1 MILVHIMEGFL
12 PAEWCL
18 AWWLVSLPFILMGI
32 LELRAMMRRDR
43 EYLPLLGVCG
53 AFIFI
58 LSALKLPS
66 VTGSCSHPT
75 GTGLSTICFG
85 AFITSVIG
93 GIVLLFQALLLAH
106 GGLST
111 LGANMVSMAIGGP
124 LAGYAIYR
132 LLKNSSLNIYLTVF
146 LVTATADLVTY
157 IITSLELA
165 LAYPAQT
172 GGVVTSFL
180 AFFVIFAITQIP
192 LAIVE
197 GCVLALVFK
206 YIIKMKPEI
215 LEKREVFSYEQI
227 ERARS
232 AQEEDF
238 TTGDRS

>member
-1 MILVHIMEGFL
+1 MEGFL
-12 PAEWCL
+12 TWQWC
-18 AWWLVSLPFILMGI
+18 AVWWIIALPFLVMGVH
-32 LELRAMMRRDR
+32 ELRKMMKKDR

-75 GTGLSTICFG
+75 GTGLSTTCFG
-85 AFITSVIG
+85 VFITSIIG
-93 GIVLLFQALLLAH
+93 AIVLLFQSLVLAH

-132 LLKNSSLNIYLTVF
+132 LLKNTNVNIYVTVF
-146 LVTATADLVTY
+146 IVAVVADLVTY
-157 IITSLELA
+157 IITSMELA
-165 LAYPAQT
+165 LAYPAQV
-172 GGVVTSFL
+172 GGVMASFT

-206 YIIKMKPEI
+206 YVIELKPDMIIK
-215 LEKREVFSYEQI
+215 LNVFSEKQIAKARNDAYSLPEQ
-227 ERARS
+227 EAKS
-232 AQEEDF
+232 
-238 TTGDRS
+238 

>member
-1 MILVHIMEGFL
+1 MHIMEGFL
-12 PAEWCL
+12 PWQWCVV
-18 AWWLVSLPFILMGI
+18 WWLVAIPFLVLGI
-32 LELRAMMRRDR
+32 LELRSMMRKDR

-93 GIVLLFQALLLAH
+93 AIVLLFQALLLAH

-124 LAGYAIYR
+124 LAGYVIYR
-132 LLKNSSLNIYLTVF
+132 LLKNTSLNLYFTVF
-146 LVTATADLVTY
+146 VVTAVADLITY
-157 IITSLELA
+157 VITSLELA
-165 LAYPAQT
+165 LAYPAQF
-172 GGVVTSFL
+172 GGVMTSF
-180 AFFVIFAITQIP
+180 ATFFAIFAVTQIP

-206 YIIKMKPEI
+206 YIVALKPEI
-215 LEKREVFSYEQI
+215 LLKLNVFSEDQI
-227 ERARS
+227 SRARLKDGAVS
-232 AQEEDF
+232 PEEV
-238 TTGDRS
+238 RS

>member
-1 MILVHIMEGFL
+1 MHIMEGFL
-12 PAEWCL
+12 PWQWCIV
-18 AWWLVSLPFILMGI
+18 WWLIAVPFLVMGI
-32 LELRAMMRRDR
+32 IELRSMMRKDR

-75 GTGLSTICFG
+75 GTGLSTMCFG
-85 AFITSVIG
+85 VFITSIIG
-93 GIVLLFQALLLAH
+93 AIVLLFQALLLAH

-132 LLKNSSLNIYLTVF
+132 LLKDTSLNIYITVF
-146 LVTATADLVTY
+146 IVAVVADLVTY
-157 IITSLELA
+157 IITSFELA
-165 LAYPAQT
+165 LAYPAQV
-172 GGVVTSFL
+172 GGVVASFT
-180 AFFVIFAITQIP
+180 AFFAIFAITQIP

-206 YIIKMKPEI
+206 YVIELKPEMI
-215 LEKREVFSYEQI
+215 VKLKVFSEEQI
-227 ERARS
+227 AKARIAPKS
-232 AQEEDF
+232 LPLTEVK
-238 TTGDRS
+238 S

>member
-1 MILVHIMEGFL
+1 MHIMEGFL
-12 PAEWCL
+12 PAGWCL
-18 AWWLVSLPFILMGI
+18 LWWLVALPFIVMGI
-32 LELRAMMRRDR
+32 LELRALMRKDR

-75 GTGLSTICFG
+75 GTGLSTMCFG
-85 AFITSVIG
+85 VFITSVIG
-93 GIVLLFQALLLAH
+93 GIVLLFQSLLLAH

-124 LAGYAIYR
+124 IAGYAVYR
-132 LLKNSSLNIYLTVF
+132 LLKNTSLNIYITVF
-146 LVTATADLVTY
+146 LVTAVADLVTY
-157 IITSLELA
+157 IITSFELA

-172 GGVVTSFL
+172 GGVITSFT
-180 AFFVIFAITQIP
+180 AFFAIFAITQIP

-206 YIIKMKPEI
+206 YIVQLKPEI
-215 LEKREVFSYEQI
+215 IEKIGVFSHDQI
-227 ERARS
+227 EKARPS
-232 AQEEDF
+232 AEVQA
-238 TTGDRS
+238 

>member
-1 MILVHIMEGFL
+1 MHIMEGFL
-12 PAEWCL
+12 PWQWCL
-18 AWWLVSLPFILMGI
+18 LWWLVAIPFLIVGVI
-32 LELRAMMRRDR
+32 ELRSIMKTDR

-93 GIVLLFQALLLAH
+93 AIVLLFQALLLAH

-124 LAGYAIYR
+124 LAGYTVYR
-132 LLKNSSLNIYLTVF
+132 LLKNTPVNMYISVF
-146 LVTATADLVTY
+146 IVAVVCDLMTY
-157 IITSLELA
+157 IITAFELA
-165 LAYPAQT
+165 LAYPAQNGGIIASFT
-172 GGVVTSFL
+172 G
-180 AFFVIFAITQIP
+180 FFVIFAITQIP

-197 GCVLALVFK
+197 GCVMALVFK
-206 YIIKMKPEI
+206 YIVSLKPEI
-215 LEKREVFSYEQI
+215 LIKLKVFPEEKITQAHRQQREGI
-227 ERARS
+227 P
-232 AQEEDF
+232 
-238 TTGDRS
+238 

>member
-1 MILVHIMEGFL
+1 MEGFL
-12 PAEWCL
+12 PWQWCL
-18 AWWLVSLPFILMGI
+18 VWWIVAIPFLVMGI
-32 LELRAMMRRDR
+32 IELRSMMRKDR

-124 LAGYAIYR
+124 LVGYAVYR
-132 LLKNSSLNIYLTVF
+132 LLKNTTVNIYVTVF
-146 LVTATADLVTY
+146 IVSAVADLVTY
-157 IITSLELA
+157 IITSFELA
-165 LAYPAQT
+165 IAYPAQT
-172 GGVVTSFL
+172 GGILASFT
-180 AFFVIFAITQIP
+180 AFFAIFTVTQIP

-206 YIIKMKPEI
+206 YVVALKPEI
-215 LEKREVFSYEQI
+215 LIKLNVFSKEQI
-227 ERARS
+227 LRARKQEGEISS
-232 AQEEDF
+232 AEVK
-238 TTGDRS
+238 S

>member
-1 MILVHIMEGFL
+1 MHIMEGFL
-12 PAEWCL
+12 PAGWCL
-18 AWWLVSLPFILMGI
+18 LWWLVALPFVIMGI
-32 LELRAMMRRDR
+32 LELRAMMRKDR

-75 GTGLSTICFG
+75 GTGLSAMCFG
-85 AFITSVIG
+85 VFITSVIG

-124 LAGYAIYR
+124 IAGYAVYR
-132 LLKNSSLNIYLTVF
+132 LLKNTSLNIYITVF
-146 LVTATADLVTY
+146 LVTAVADLVTY
-157 IITSLELA
+157 VITSFELA

-172 GGVVTSFL
+172 GGVITSFIT
-180 AFFVIFAITQIP
+180 FFVIFAITQIP

-206 YIIKMKPEI
+206 YIIAMKPEI
-215 LEKREVFSYEQI
+215 IEKLGVFSREQI
-227 ERARS
+227 EHARM
-232 AQEEDF
+232 AEDAA
-238 TTGDRS
+238 GPGGA

>member
-1 MILVHIMEGFL
+1 MEGFL
-12 PAEWCL
+12 PAGWCL
-18 AWWLVSLPFILMGI
+18 LWWLVALPFIVLGI
-32 LELRAMMRRDR
+32 LELRAMMRKDR

-75 GTGLSTICFG
+75 GTGLSTMCFG
-85 AFITSVIG
+85 VFITSVIG

-124 LAGYAIYR
+124 IAGYAVYR
-132 LLKNSSLNIYLTVF
+132 LLKNSSVNIYLTVF
-146 LVTATADLVTY
+146 LVTAVADLVTY
-157 IITSLELA
+157 VITSFELA

-172 GGVVTSFL
+172 GGVVTSFS
-180 AFFVIFAITQIP
+180 AFFAIFAITQIP

-206 YIIKMKPEI
+206 YIIQMKPEI
-215 LEKREVFSYEQI
+215 IEKLGVFSHEQI
-227 ERARS
+227 DKARKV
-232 AQEEDF
+232 QEPVSPAEV
-238 TTGDRS
+238 RS